1 MVHLICLLQYFNCIL
16 IVGIHKIE
24 TCQNYQRKWF
34 MMQLLSDSIIQVV
47 GIFVDRKI
55 YMSAIK
61 NVYQYINC
69 KGKQKLLQYF

>member
-1 MVHLICLLQYFNCIL
+1 
-16 IVGIHKIE
+16 
-24 TCQNYQRKWF
+24 

-61 NVYQYINC
+61 MYINTSIAKESKNSC
-69 KGKQKLLQYF
+69 NIFKHKEHLIGSALLACW